1 MSYLKFQ
8 QHQEPHP
15 CLSGHVTRRRAPLW
29 SLTQKPPRTI
39 PPGLPYQRNCASF
52 REWDQRWGFIDCV
65 KPTKNLIKLC
75 LLHVGVVCS
84 AQEEVLVEDS
94 AEAEGVVPTDNDGT
108 EASQVG
114 KHPTSTIYFK

>member
-1 MSYLKFQ
+1 M
-8 QHQEPHP
+8 
-15 CLSGHVTRRRAPLW
+15 
-29 SLTQKPPRTI
+29 I

-52 REWDQRWGFIDCV
+52 RELDQRWGFLDWFQ
-65 KPTKNLIKLC
+65 PTKNLNKLC

-94 AEAEGVVPTDNDGT
+94 AEAEGVVPTDNDGA